1 MATTHR
7 ENLSHDAPVGHG
19 AFTHQEDVVR
29 SEWARR
35 FLGVMR
41 YIIGFTFLWPFI
53 DKLFGLGY
61 RTGAGKGWLDGGK
74 PAQGFLKG
82 VEGPF
87 ASFFHSLA
95 AAWADWLFMAGLF
108 GIGIAMLLGAGVK
121 LAAWTGSLLLLFMYL
136 AEFPLGRTGEFTN
149 PLVDSHWIEAIVLI
163 VVAATYSGDKW
174 GLGKWWGNRV
184 GDSIWR

>member
-7 ENLSHDAPVGHG
+7 EDLTHHVGRD

-35 FLGVMR
+35 FLGIMR
-41 YIIGFTFLWPFI
+41 YIIGFTFMWPFV
-53 DKLFGLGY
+53 DKLFGFGFATPSE
-61 RTGAGKGWLDGGK
+61 RSWINGGT
-74 PAQGFLKG
+74 PAQGFMKG
-82 VEGPF
+82 GAEGDNPFGDFF
-87 ASFFHSLA
+87 ASITGV
-95 AAWADWLFMAGLF
+95 WADWLFMAGLF

-121 LAAWTGSLLLLFMYL
+121 IAAWSGSLLMLLMYL
-136 AEFPLGRTGEFTN
+136 AELPWYAERATN
-149 PLVDSHWIEAIVLI
+149 PLLDSHWIEAIVLI

-174 GLGKWWGNRV
+174 GLGKWWGSKV